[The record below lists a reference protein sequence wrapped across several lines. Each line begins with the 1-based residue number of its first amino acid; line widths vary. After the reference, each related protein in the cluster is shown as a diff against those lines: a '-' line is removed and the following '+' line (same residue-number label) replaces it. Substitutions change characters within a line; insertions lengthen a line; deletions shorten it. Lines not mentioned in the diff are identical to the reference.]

1 MLFFAIIYKVLALAE
16 AHGEAWSLL
25 ERVMG
30 LARSY
35 ARVLRRLTPGLT
47 RLTPR

>member
-1 MLFFAIIYKVLALAE
+1 MLFFAVICNVLALAE